1 VTRVAAGLSIGDQG
15 SLVPS
20 GRSWAAL
27 RRDWGRPVFATA
39 ILLAFFIA
47 HRIFGIWHA
56 GIVTSPTVQELASR
70 GQVVDIAVRLSS
82 PPERFHLQYMQN
94 LGQIMRINGRTFYL
108 KDVPPRAV
116 RHVAS
121 EYWVSSVT
129 ACGAP
134 CR

>member
-1 VTRVAAGLSIGDQG
+1 MQG
-15 SLVPS
+15 WGVPS
-20 GRSWAAL
+20 GRAWATL
-27 RRDWGRPVFATA
+27 RRDWGRPILATVLLLVF
-39 ILLAFFIA
+39 FVA

-56 GIVTSPTVQELASR
+56 SVVTSPEVQELLSR
-70 GQVVDIAVRLSS
+70 GQPVDISVHLSS

-94 LGQIMRINGRTFYL
+94 FGQVMRINGRTFYL
-108 KDVPPRAV
+108 KDVAPGAV

-121 EYWVSSVT
+121 EYWVSAVT